1 MRKFEGIIES
11 ATPPASKNVL
21 WIDRGVVKYHRNGK
35 WVALETGSAEI
46 SWGDINDKPEEY
58 TPEVLRIPE
67 EKFATGVTLTDEEF
81 DEWKAKISKGCIALL
96 TEYNE
101 DGTIK
106 GQLPMESIAINNRIV
121 LDIIKSN
128 TATDRYFS
136 AKVESA
142 IYDKGKKCVKKEGT
156 FSARNSGGSANT
168 YLAGDANW
176 KNFPIG
182 EAIADTDATE
192 TATAQ
197 NVAITLNAL
206 LASLRASGAIQS

>member
-21 WIDRGVVKYHRNGK
+21 WVDRGVVKYHRNGK

-58 TPEVLRIPE
+58 TPEVLRIPA

-106 GQLPMESIAINNRIV
+106 SQLPMESAAINNRII
-121 LDIIKSN
+121 LSFIESN
-128 TATDRYFS
+128 TGTNKYFS
-136 AKVESA
+136 AVVNSV
-142 IYDKGKKCVKKEGT
+142 IYDRGGKSVENRGT
-156 FSARNSGGSANT
+156 FSAWNSNGSANT

-176 KNFPIG
+176 KNFPVG

-197 NVAITLNAL
+197 SVATTLNAL
-206 LASLRASGAIQS
+206 LASLRASGTIQS

>member
-106 GQLPMESIAINNRIV
+106 GQLPMESFAINNRIV

-128 TATDRYFS
+128 TAADRYFS

-142 IYDKGKKCVKKEGT
+142 IYDRGKKCVKKEGT

-197 NVAITLNAL
+197 SVATTLNAL

>member
-21 WIDRGVVKYHRNGK
+21 WVDRGVVKYHRNGK

-67 EKFATGVTLTDEEF
+67 EKFGVGVTLTDEEF
-81 DEWKAKISKGCIALL
+81 DEWRAKISKGCIALL
-96 TEYNE
+96 TTYNE
-101 DGTIK
+101 DGTIQEQNCLEAYVSK
-106 GQLPMESIAINNRIV
+106 NRIV
-121 LDIIKSN
+121 LSHVVHNNGANNI
-128 TATDRYFS
+128 YG
-136 AKVESA
+136 A
-142 IYDKGKKCVKKEGT
+142 ISTSVIYNRGKK
-156 FSARNSGGSANT
+156 SIYYSGGFSCQKLPHNASK
-168 YLAGDANW
+168 YLNGDGNW
-176 KNFPIG
+176 KDFPIG
-182 EAIADTDATE
+182 KAVADTDATE

-197 NVAITLNAL
+197 SVATTLNAL

>member
-106 GQLPMESIAINNRIV
+106 GQLPMESFAINNRIV

-128 TATDRYFS
+128 TAADRYFS

-142 IYDKGKKCVKKEGT
+142 IYDRGKKCVKKEGT
-156 FSARNSGGSANT
+156 FGARNSGGSANT

-197 NVAITLNAL
+197 SVATTLNAL

>member
-128 TATDRYFS
+128 TTADRYFS

-142 IYDKGKKCVKKEGT
+142 IYDRGKKCVKKEGT
-156 FSARNSGGSANT
+156 FGARNSGGSANT

-197 NVAITLNAL
+197 SVATTLNAL

>member
-128 TATDRYFS
+128 TAADRYFS

-142 IYDKGKKCVKKEGT
+142 IYDRGKKCVKKEGT
-156 FSARNSGGSANT
+156 FGARNSGGSANT

-197 NVAITLNAL
+197 SVATTLNAL

>member
-142 IYDKGKKCVKKEGT
+142 IYDRGKKCVKKEGT

-197 NVAITLNAL
+197 SVATTLNAL

>member
-11 ATPPASKNVL
+11 TTPPISKNVL
-21 WIDRGVVKYHRNGK
+21 WVDRGVVKYHRNGK

-67 EKFATGVTLTDEEF
+67 EKFGVGVTLTDEEF

-96 TEYNE
+96 AEYNE

-106 GQLPMESIAINNRIV
+106 SQSCLETYAGEDRIILSQVIHNNAANSMYGAKSTSI
-121 LDIIKSN
+121 
-128 TATDRYFS
+128 
-136 AKVESA
+136 
-142 IYDKGKKCVKKEGT
+142 IYDRGKK
-156 FSARNSGGSANT
+156 SIYYSGNFKCYKMPNNASK
-168 YLAGDANW
+168 YLDGKGNW
-176 KNFPIG
+176 KDFPIG

-197 NVAITLNAL
+197 SVATTLNAL